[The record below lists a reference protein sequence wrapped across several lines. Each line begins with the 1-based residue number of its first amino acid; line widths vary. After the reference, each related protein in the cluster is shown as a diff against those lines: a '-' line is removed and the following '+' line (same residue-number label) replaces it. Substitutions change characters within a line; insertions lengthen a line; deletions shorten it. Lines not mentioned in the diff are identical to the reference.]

1 MEFRRVLFRSLG
13 FNWETAALY
22 SQATV
27 RDVQDGISATLLQQ
41 NLALSTPD
49 AYNPFSGGNPDDP
62 TGLPISAG
70 NLAAGEDFRIKT
82 VRRGKS
88 TLAQWDLRASKAD
101 LLTLPA
107 GDVGMAIGAE
117 LRRDSYLDDRDERV
131 DGTMTWTDSVTGFEQ
146 PSDLFGVSPTPD
158 TKGSRTVF
166 AAYAELA
173 VPLIAPEMNIPL
185 VRSFELQL
193 AGRYEHYSD
202 FGSIAKPKIAGAWD
216 LFNGWRIRGSGAQGF
231 RAPNLEQT
239 KATIIT
245 RGNTRR
251 D

>member
-82 VRRGKS
+82 RSEERRVGKECVS
-88 TLAQWDLRASKAD
+88 TCRSRW
-101 LLTLPA
+101 
-107 GDVGMAIGAE
+107 
-117 LRRDSYLDDRDERV
+117 
-131 DGTMTWTDSVTGFEQ
+131 
-146 PSDLFGVSPTPD
+146 SP
-158 TKGSRTVF
+158 
-166 AAYAELA
+166 Y
-173 VPLIAPEMNIPL
+173 
-185 VRSFELQL
+185 
-193 AGRYEHYSD
+193 H
-202 FGSIAKPKIAGAWD
+202 
-216 LFNGWRIRGSGAQGF
+216 
-231 RAPNLEQT
+231 
-239 KATIIT
+239 
-245 RGNTRR
+245 
-251 D
+251 